1 MKKKIVWLVV
11 SCLMVLSLVMASCG
25 PAEEEEEVIE
35 EEGVEG
41 MLSPEV
47 PKYGGIHI
55 TVGVE
60 PQGFDPRV
68 VMSHF
73 TNTLPNTHELMLTGD
88 WAKGPA
94 GTNETDWQLGFLG
107 RTDLFAGSLAESWE
121 LPDDE
126 TIIYHIRKG
135 VHWSLDPDNEASR
148 LVNGREFT
156 TEDAAWNIEMEWRT
170 EGSNL
175 DIFFK
180 KEDHLIS
187 VEALDEYTVELKF
200 PAHATAIHIM
210 EDGCRILMLPPEITE
225 EYGDQNDW
233 TRSVGTGPYNLTDFV
248 SGSSI
253 TYERNPDYW
262 GYDPVHPENQL
273 PYLDGIK
280 QLIIPDQSA
289 QLAAFRTGKIDRLT
303 ASWENAELLLE
314 QCPELEYIRTY
325 GSTSML
331 MGRVDKPELPFKDV
345 RVRQALNLAVDQQE
359 IVDDYYE
366 GHALP
371 MGWPFYPIKAHEPF
385 YTPLEEMPRV
395 VQELFEYH
403 PDKAKELLAEAGYA
417 DGFKTEVACSSA
429 DADFMA
435 MIREYLLKVN
445 VDMEIKPLE
454 PSIYFSVLRAR
465 THEQMI
471 YKWTSMH
478 WGPWLMHDVRADSS
492 DCASFYESPETL
504 EVYDLTNKNLGRD
517 NDKWIKA
524 LKDLVPFMLEEAW
537 AVFLPV
543 PESYIMW
550 WPWLQNYYGT
560 THVGYAE
567 FGKYVFYAWMDE
579 EMKTSMGY

>member
-25 PAEEEEEVIE
+25 PAEEEEE
-35 EEGVEG
+35 GVEG

-55 TVGVE
+55 TVGTE
-60 PQGFDPRV
+60 PSGFDPRV

-73 TNTLPNTHELMLTGD
+73 TNTLPTTHELMLTGD
-88 WAKGPA
+88 WTKGPA
-94 GTNETDWQLGFLG
+94 GTGETDWQQGFLG
-107 RTDLFAGSLAESWE
+107 RTDLFAGSLAERWE

-126 TIIYHIRKG
+126 TIIYYIRKG
-135 VHWSLDPDNEASR
+135 VKWQNKPP
-148 LVNGREFT
+148 VNGREFT
-156 TEDAAWNIEMEWRT
+156 AEDAVWNIEMEWRT
-170 EGSNL
+170 PGSNL

-187 VEALDEYTVELKF
+187 VRALDEYTVELKF

-233 TRSVGTGPYNLTDFV
+233 RHSTGTGPYILTDYV
-248 SGSSI
+248 PSSSI
-253 TYERNPDYW
+253 TYARNPDYW
-262 GYDPVHPENQL
+262 GYDPIHPENQL

-289 QLAAFRTGKIDRLT
+289 QLASFRTGKVDRLN
-303 ASWENAELLLE
+303 ASWENAEMLLE

-325 GSTSML
+325 GMTSVL
-331 MGRVDKPELPFKDV
+331 CGRVDKPELPFKDV

-385 YTPLEEMPRV
+385 YTPLEQMPEV

-403 PDKAKELLAEAGYA
+403 PDKAKDLLAEAGYTN
-417 DGFKTEVACSSA
+417 GFKTEVACSSA
-429 DADFMA
+429 DADFLA

-445 VDMEIKPLE
+445 IDMEIKPLE
-454 PSIYFSVLRAR
+454 PSIYFSVMRAR
-465 THEQMI
+465 THEQML
-471 YKWTSMH
+471 YKWASMY
-478 WGPWLMHDVRADSS
+478 WGPWLMHEVRADSA
-492 DCASFYESPETL
+492 DCASFYEHERTL
-504 EVYDLTNKNLGRD
+504 AVYDTINTNLGRD

-524 LKDLVPFMLEEAW
+524 LKDLVPFMLEESW
-537 AVFLPV
+537 GVFLPV

-550 WPWLQNYYGT
+550 WPWLQNYYGCI
-560 THVGYAE
+560 HVGYAE